1 MEYTIINEDLSHLER
16 VNEILRS
23 RYAETYIDFQMLK
36 HEHETQKLM
45 LQRLECIL
53 RERDLEIAD
62 LKTQRKHD
70 RDHHSLILQAQDDQ
84 ILELRNK
91 LLDSK

>member
-1 MEYTIINEDLSHLER
+1 
-16 VNEILRS
+16 
-23 RYAETYIDFQMLK
+23 
-36 HEHETQKLM
+36 M

-62 LKTQRKHD
+62 LKTQRKQD
-70 RDHHSLILQAQDDQ
+70 RDHHSLVLQAQDDQ

-91 LLDSK
+91 LLDLK